1 MHRLFQPLNDARA
14 EAEQDDYA
22 LLPEPIKQSLSREE
36 FLWLTDSQKASLIQ
50 QECEPEW

>member
-1 MHRLFQPLNDARA
+1 MPLSPLTDARA

-22 LLPEPIKQSLSREE
+22 QLPEPIKVFLTRDE
-36 FLWLTDSQKASLIQ
+36 FAWLTDSQKSALIQ